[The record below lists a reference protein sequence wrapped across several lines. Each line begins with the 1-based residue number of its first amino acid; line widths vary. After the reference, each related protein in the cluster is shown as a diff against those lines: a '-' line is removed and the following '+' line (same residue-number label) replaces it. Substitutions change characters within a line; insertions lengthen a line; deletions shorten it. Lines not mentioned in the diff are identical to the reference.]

1 MKKILIIGAGISGL
15 TAAYRLQSEG
25 YDVTIVES
33 SKVPGGW
40 VRTLVDPNEG
50 NIEKGPQLIAVESG
64 TPLRY
69 LLDSLGVPLTIHR
82 NLSRFIGIDGK
93 LVRVPRSVSELFS
106 SPLLTLKGKLRI
118 FLEPLLCYFLN
129 KNKEYTLHEA
139 IGNRFGFEIADRL
152 APAIVNGILAAPPNE
167 VSQESIPLFR
177 MANEGSVLWRSIM
190 RGHTVLSTPT
200 GGMGELTQAL
210 ASKCSIIFNTE
221 ITSLNYSQSY
231 WHASGPT
238 YDGKFDSILLAIPAP
253 KAAALL
259 SLISPRLSAILKKIE
274 YTSLYSFHST
284 HAYNNTLDN
293 SLGFLLHPSESEFL
307 LGCFVSSSLTIPDK
321 DKTIKLRTFVKINQN
336 SIPRWQDIY
345 SELIKWVPDLSPSNS
360 CHIETASLA
369 IPIMRVG
376 QFPEIVRALE
386 DLPSGL
392 DWIGGARFGPGVK
405 DIVDGIDSW
414 MSTSR
419 MHA

>member
-69 LLDSLGVPLTIHR
+69 LLDSLGIPLTIHR

-93 LVRVPRSVSELFS
+93 LVRVPRSVSELFR

-190 RGHTVLSTPT
+190 RGHTV
-200 GGMGELTQAL
+200 
-210 ASKCSIIFNTE
+210 
-221 ITSLNYSQSY
+221 
-231 WHASGPT
+231 
-238 YDGKFDSILLAIPAP
+238 
-253 KAAALL
+253 
-259 SLISPRLSAILKKIE
+259 
-274 YTSLYSFHST
+274 
-284 HAYNNTLDN
+284 
-293 SLGFLLHPSESEFL
+293 
-307 LGCFVSSSLTIPDK
+307 
-321 DKTIKLRTFVKINQN
+321 
-336 SIPRWQDIY
+336 
-345 SELIKWVPDLSPSNS
+345 
-360 CHIETASLA
+360 
-369 IPIMRVG
+369 
-376 QFPEIVRALE
+376 
-386 DLPSGL
+386 
-392 DWIGGARFGPGVK
+392 
-405 DIVDGIDSW
+405 
-414 MSTSR
+414 
-419 MHA
+419 

>member
-1 MKKILIIGAGISGL
+1 
-15 TAAYRLQSEG
+15 
-25 YDVTIVES
+25 
-33 SKVPGGW
+33 
-40 VRTLVDPNEG
+40 
-50 NIEKGPQLIAVESG
+50 
-64 TPLRY
+64 
-69 LLDSLGVPLTIHR
+69 
-82 NLSRFIGIDGK
+82 
-93 LVRVPRSVSELFS
+93 
-106 SPLLTLKGKLRI
+106 
-118 FLEPLLCYFLN
+118 
-129 KNKEYTLHEA
+129 
-139 IGNRFGFEIADRL
+139 
-152 APAIVNGILAAPPNE
+152 
-167 VSQESIPLFR
+167 
-177 MANEGSVLWRSIM
+177 
-190 RGHTVLSTPT
+190 
-200 GGMGELTQAL
+200 
-210 ASKCSIIFNTE
+210 
-221 ITSLNYSQSY
+221 
-231 WHASGPT
+231 
-238 YDGKFDSILLAIPAP
+238 
-253 KAAALL
+253 

-392 DWIGGARFGPGVK
+392 DWIGGARFGPG
-405 DIVDGIDSW
+405 
-414 MSTSR
+414 
-419 MHA
+419 